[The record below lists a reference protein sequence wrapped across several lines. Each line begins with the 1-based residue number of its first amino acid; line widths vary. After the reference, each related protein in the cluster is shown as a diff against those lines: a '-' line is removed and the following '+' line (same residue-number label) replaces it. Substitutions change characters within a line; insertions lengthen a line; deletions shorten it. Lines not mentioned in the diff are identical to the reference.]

1 MFTERD
7 AHQLPPDT
15 RWAVPFRCRHKTIE
29 DGDHTQAELKQFEQR
44 CICGAVRMGFRCPDC
59 QQTY

>member
-1 MFTERD
+1 MFSIRD

-15 RWAVPFRCRHKTIE
+15 SWAVPYRCRHETVENAPRADLPK
-29 DGDHTQAELKQFEQR
+29 FEQR
-44 CICGAVRMGFRCPDC
+44 CICGAVHMGLRCPDC